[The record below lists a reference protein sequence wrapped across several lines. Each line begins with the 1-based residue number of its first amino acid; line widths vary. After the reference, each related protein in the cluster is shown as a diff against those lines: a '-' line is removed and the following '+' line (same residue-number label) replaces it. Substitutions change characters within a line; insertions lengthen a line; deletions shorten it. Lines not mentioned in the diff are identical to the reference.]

1 MATSFVSIC
10 LRRFGFSEIE
20 QPFRCMFY
28 VSNSVS
34 NFIHNFAFKFIKKK
48 KIKKNKKQKNKKNKT
63 KNKFHFRYTDSY
75 TCFYTCFYCLT
86 MMKLKSSKYRKV
98 SFFVLF
104 VLYFKTSICL
114 LWEFVFCQVSKLV
127 SP

>member
-34 NFIHNFAFKFIKKK
+34 NFIHNFAFKFIKKIKNK
-48 KIKKNKKQKNKKNKT
+48 KIKNKKTKKT
-63 KNKFHFRYTDSY
+63 KQ
-75 TCFYTCFYCLT
+75 
-86 MMKLKSSKYRKV
+86 
-98 SFFVLF
+98 
-104 VLYFKTSICL
+104 KTNVTSGTRIL
-114 LWEFVFCQVSKLV
+114 IPVFILV
-127 SP
+127 FTV